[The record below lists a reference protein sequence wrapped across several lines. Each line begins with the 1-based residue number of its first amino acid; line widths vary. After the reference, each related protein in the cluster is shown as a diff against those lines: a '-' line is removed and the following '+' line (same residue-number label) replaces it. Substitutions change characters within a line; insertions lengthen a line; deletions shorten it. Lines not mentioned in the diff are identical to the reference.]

1 MSWLHQILERLQGL
15 SSRVFLLLGAL
26 VFILASLTT
35 ISNGISILARHYR
48 SSIGFKRNL
57 HRQLRRLAAGVRI
70 RYFEAILGP
79 PAFCRTKR
87 EYREYTFVNKYCYVQ
102 AVTDPEGPV
111 VLYSVTTRRSDF
123 SPTLVLGPY
132 TLDNRS
138 LTIRLGRTR
147 FAEVESFAKPRSITS
162 TVGARRFYYYEEYYF
177 GNPAKYQTFLLGIS
191 DAGYCHRDHPGI
203 PVVGSKV
210 IDSTAIREFRQ
221 NAVINTY
228 TVTAPLQNAE
238 VLLKGFWFGAD
249 RDQVRVVDPP
259 VRRSRRELRRLKR
272 VFEKGPYEYFKENP
286 KPRMYW

>member
-1 MSWLHQILERLQGL
+1 
-15 SSRVFLLLGAL
+15 
-26 VFILASLTT
+26 
-35 ISNGISILARHYR
+35 
-48 SSIGFKRNL
+48 
-57 HRQLRRLAAGVRI
+57 
-70 RYFEAILGP
+70 
-79 PAFCRTKR
+79 
-87 EYREYTFVNKYCYVQ
+87 
-102 AVTDPEGPV
+102 
-111 VLYSVTTRRSDF
+111 
-123 SPTLVLGPY
+123 
-132 TLDNRS
+132 
-138 LTIRLGRTR
+138 LGRTR

-177 GNPAKYQTFLLGIS
+177 GNPAKYQTFLLGIG

-203 PVVGSKV
+203 LVVGSKA
-210 IDSTAIREFRQ
+210 IDSPAIREFRQ

-259 VRRSRRELRRLKR
+259 VRLRRRELRCLKR